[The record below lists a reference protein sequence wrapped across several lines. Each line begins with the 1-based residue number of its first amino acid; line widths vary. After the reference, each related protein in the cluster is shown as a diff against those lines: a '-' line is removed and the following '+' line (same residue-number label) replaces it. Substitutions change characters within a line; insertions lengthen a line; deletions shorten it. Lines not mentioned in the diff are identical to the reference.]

1 MKLLKISEEKH
12 PAGKLLSAALVAY
25 ENYEKTYIFF
35 FTRNHKDHKFRRI
48 HCQISFDQALSE
60 SKFTEAPQE
69 LTSCLKE
76 ASNHLASKGQLN
88 PLKAKNNVN
97 LFDQDFNKEK
107 MFHLVTGLLVDD
119 YISNNLLSIKE
130 NGAHFQA
137 EFKKTLIRD

>member
-1 MKLLKISEEKH
+1 M
-12 PAGKLLSAALVAY
+12 
-25 ENYEKTYIFF
+25 
-35 FTRNHKDHKFRRI
+35 
-48 HCQISFDQALSE
+48 SE

-76 ASNHLASKGQLN
+76 ASNHLGSKGQLN
-88 PLKAKNNVN
+88 PLRAKNNVN

-137 EFKKTLIRD
+137 EFKKTLIRDQELEFFSPNNLTIPISEYKGHSKEKT